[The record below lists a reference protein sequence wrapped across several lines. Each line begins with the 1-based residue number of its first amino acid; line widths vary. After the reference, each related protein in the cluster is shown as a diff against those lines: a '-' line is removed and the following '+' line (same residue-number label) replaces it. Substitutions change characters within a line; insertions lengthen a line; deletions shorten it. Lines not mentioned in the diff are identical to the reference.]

1 MSFVQQLGGTQVK
14 NIILS
19 ALVAISTLSAVS
31 SISVAPVQAAS
42 LTITTDNGDMGR
54 HHWRR
59 HHNRHC
65 FVKVKK
71 VWRHHHW
78 VIKKVRICEWRRY

>member
-1 MSFVQQLGGTQVK
+1 MRSIV
-14 NIILS
+14 IS
-19 ALVAISTLSAVS
+19 AIVAVSTLAGASTS
-31 SISVAPVQAAS
+31 TVAPAQAAS
-42 LTITTDNGDMGR
+42 VVITSDSGNMGR

-71 VWRHHHW
+71 IWRHHHW
-78 VIKKVRICEWRRY
+78 VIKKVRICDWRRF

>member
-1 MSFVQQLGGTQVK
+1 V
-14 NIILS
+14 I
-19 ALVAISTLSAVS
+19 
-31 SISVAPVQAAS
+31 
-42 LTITTDNGDMGR
+42 ITTDNGDTGR
-54 HHWRR
+54 HHWRH

-78 VIKKVRICEWRRY
+78 VIKKVRICNWRRY